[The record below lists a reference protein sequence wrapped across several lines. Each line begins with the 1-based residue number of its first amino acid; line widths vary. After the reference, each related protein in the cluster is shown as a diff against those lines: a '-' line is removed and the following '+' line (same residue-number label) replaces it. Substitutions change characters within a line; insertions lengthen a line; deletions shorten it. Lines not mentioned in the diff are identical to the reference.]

1 MGNLSERPSQ
11 RPVEMLGSAVVVA
24 SPRRQWWRAL
34 KAIVRLAI
42 NTEDTTQV
50 FEIIHALAGNNMERV
65 YKRMRASP
73 EGRRLLLEKPS
84 LNTLLCDG
92 QWLASQ
98 PDGSLARSYLQFM
111 TEGGIT
117 PEGLLAAQEAA
128 AMHDEVP
135 LAEEDADRAYI
146 ARRLVEMHDLWHV
159 LTGYGR
165 DDTGEL
171 ANLWFSYGQFGQL
184 GMGFIAFLGT
194 LDGPR
199 RMSWFRYMRR
209 AYRRGR
215 KARFLAATPME
226 QLLSL
231 PIDEARRQLFVSRP
245 HDAHPHGI
253 LTGNRSQA
261 GIGRGPVTR
270 PA

>member
-1 MGNLSERPSQ
+1 MPTN
-11 RPVEMLGSAVVVA
+11 AVVVA
-24 SPRRQWWRAL
+24 SPQRQWWRAL

-42 NTEDTTQV
+42 KTEDTTQV
-50 FEIIHALAGNNMERV
+50 FEIIHALEGDNMERV
-65 YKRMRASP
+65 YKRMRKSP
-73 EGRRLLLEKPS
+73 DGERLLREKPS
-84 LNTLLCDG
+84 LNTFLCDG
-92 QWLASQ
+92 QWLAAQ
-98 PDGSLARSYLQFM
+98 PEGSLARLYLQFM

-128 AMHDEVP
+128 AVHDMTALE
-135 LAEEDADRAYI
+135 EEDPDRAYI
-146 ARRLVEMHDLWHV
+146 GRRLVEMHDLWHV

-199 RMSWFRYMRR
+199 HRSWFRYMRR

-215 KARFLAATPME
+215 TAKFLVATPME
-226 QLLSL
+226 ELLPL
-231 PIDEARRQLFVSRP
+231 PIDQARKALNVAPPQ
-245 HDAHPHGI
+245 DAHPHGM
-253 LTGNRSQA
+253 LTGNRAQT
-261 GIGRGPVTR
+261 GIGRGPTVLHR
-270 PA
+270 